1 MRKDLRKIICGV
13 FWAASLTALINKN
26 WTRSTK
32 IGHETK
38 KIRHKNIILVQDTLI
53 LLTSSRKPPDI
64 LCQP

>member
-13 FWAASLTALINKN
+13 FWAA
-26 WTRSTK
+26 STK